1 MPTHDVALVLKSF
14 LPDTRQIDRIPAW
27 MVIVPERPAAAIWR
41 ELPYGEILAQ
51 RYRRRPQAPAT
62 GAPIT
67 CELPNSGGA
76 QVALA
81 TLSRAVESFEL
92 LTSARKLVA
101 AHAEMQPQEI
111 GVVIHGFGV
120 EMSERVGEAV
130 LAAVLAAAAPMPDLR
145 SRPRRRRPLKRIH
158 VFGASPSHRYA
169 RTYAELAGSS
179 LARHLATL
187 PPTELTPGTY
197 RRRVAQLARDHRLKM
212 DFLDIAALKRKQA
225 GAFLAVAQGSPSADA
240 GILRLRYAPT
250 RGQNRPAVALVGKG
264 ICFDT
269 GGVNVKPPRYMLGMQ
284 GDMQGSAVA
293 LGTLLALAEMKVEY
307 PVEAWLALAMNH
319 VGPHAYKPTD
329 VVTACNGTTIEV
341 IHTDAEGR
349 MVLADTL
356 ALCSRARP
364 GLIIDYATLT
374 GSCVQ
379 AIGKSYSGIFTNRPE
394 WWLPLIENGR
404 LSGERVWPF
413 PLDKDYDKALES
425 TIADTKQC
433 AEEAPAD
440 HILAARFLSRFV
452 GEGIPWIHL
461 DLSSASNRDG
471 LAHVPTHYNG
481 FGVRYTLD
489 LLLNH
494 RLRW

>member
-41 ELPYGEILAQ
+41 GLPYGEILAQ

-225 GAFLAVAQGSPSADA
+225 GAFLAVAQGGPSADA

>member
-1 MPTHDVALVLKSF
+1 MPTQEIALVLKSS
-14 LPDTRQIDRIPAW
+14 LPSARQIDRIPAW
-27 MVIVPERPAAAIWR
+27 IVIIPEQPAAAIWR
-41 ELPYGEILAQ
+41 DLPYGEVLAQ
-51 RYRRRPQAPAT
+51 RYKRRPQAPAA

-67 CELPNSGGA
+67 CELPNGGGA
-76 QVALA
+76 PVALV
-81 TLSRAVESFEL
+81 TLSRAIETFEL
-92 LTSARKLVA
+92 LTAARRLVA
-101 AHAEMQPQEI
+101 MHAEMQPPEI

-130 LAAVLAAAAPMPDLR
+130 LAAALAAAAPMPDLR
-145 SRPRRRRPLKRIH
+145 SKPRRRWPLKRIH
-158 VFGASPSHRYA
+158 AFGTSPSHRYA

-179 LARHLATL
+179 LARYLATL
-187 PPTELTPGTY
+187 PPTELTPAAY
-197 RRRVAQLARDHRLKM
+197 RKRVARIARDHDLRM
-212 DFLDIAALKRKQA
+212 DFLDISALKRKKA
-225 GAFLAVAQGSPSADA
+225 GAFLAVAQGSPRADA
-240 GILRLRYAPT
+240 GILRLRYTPA
-250 RGQNRPAVALVGKG
+250 RGRNRPAIALVGKG

-293 LGTLLALAEMKVEY
+293 LGTLLALAELKVDY

-319 VGPHAYKPTD
+319 IGPHAYKPTD

-356 ALCSRARP
+356 ALCSQARP

-379 AIGKSYSGIFTNRPE
+379 AIGKSYSGVFTNRSE
-394 WWLPLIENGR
+394 WWMPLIENGR

-425 TIADTKQC
+425 AIADTKQC
-433 AEEAPAD
+433 AEEGPAD

-452 GEGIPWIHL
+452 GEEIPWIHF

-471 LAHVPTHYNG
+471 LAHVPTHFNG

-494 RLRW
+494 RLPR